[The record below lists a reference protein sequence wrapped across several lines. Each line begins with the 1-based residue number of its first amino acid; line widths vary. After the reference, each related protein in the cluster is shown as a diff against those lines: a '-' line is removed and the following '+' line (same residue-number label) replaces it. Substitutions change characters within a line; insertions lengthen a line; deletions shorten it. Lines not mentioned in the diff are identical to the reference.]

1 MEYGKI
7 WRGVPTP
14 VRKLIVMVVGFTLIA
29 IGGVLIILPGPF
41 TLPFVIG
48 GLFILAIEFT
58 WARSLLTK
66 AQESAKKVDP
76 RKLSKQKKRK
86 PEGDQ

>member
-1 MEYGKI
+1 VEYRKI

-14 VRKLIVMVVGFTLIA
+14 VRKLIVMVIGFTLIA
-29 IGGVLIILPGPF
+29 IGGVLIIRPGPF

-58 WARSLLTK
+58 WARSLLNK

-76 RKLSKQKKRK
+76 RKLRKRK
-86 PEGDQ
+86 PKDL

>member
-1 MEYGKI
+1 VEYKKI

-14 VRKLIVMVVGFTLIA
+14 VRKLIVIVIGFTLIA

-48 GLFILAIEFT
+48 GLFVLAIEFT

-76 RKLSKQKKRK
+76 RKLSKFKKRK
-86 PEGDQ
+86 PKDL

>member
-1 MEYGKI
+1 MEYKKV
-7 WRGVPTP
+7 WSQVPAP
-14 VRKLIVMVVGFTLIA
+14 VRKLIVVVIGFTLIA

-48 GLFILAIEFT
+48 GLFVLAIEFT

-66 AQESAKKVDP
+66 AQESAKKIDP
-76 RKLSKQKKRK
+76 RKLKKRK
-86 PEGDQ
+86 PEGDK

>member
-1 MEYGKI
+1 MEYRKI

-14 VRKLIVMVVGFTLIA
+14 VRKLIVIVIGFTLIA

-48 GLFILAIEFT
+48 GLFVLAIEFT
-58 WARSLLTK
+58 WARSLLNK

-76 RKLSKQKKRK
+76 RKLSKFKKRK
-86 PEGDQ
+86 PKDL

>member
-1 MEYGKI
+1 MEYRKI
-7 WRGVPTP
+7 WRVVPTP
-14 VRKLIVMVVGFTLIA
+14 VRKLIVMVIGFTLIA

-76 RKLSKQKKRK
+76 RKLSKLKKRK
-86 PEGDQ
+86 PKGDQ

>member
-1 MEYGKI
+1 VEYRKI

-14 VRKLIVMVVGFTLIA
+14 VRKLIVIVIGFTLIA

-48 GLFILAIEFT
+48 GLFVLAIEFT
-58 WARSLLTK
+58 WARSLLNK

-76 RKLSKQKKRK
+76 RKLSRLRKRK
-86 PEGDQ
+86 PKEN

>member
-1 MEYGKI
+1 MEYRKI

-14 VRKLIVMVVGFTLIA
+14 VRKLIVMVIGFTLIA

-76 RKLSKQKKRK
+76 RKLSKLKKRK
-86 PEGDQ
+86 PEGDK

>member
-1 MEYGKI
+1 MEYRKI

-14 VRKLIVMVVGFTLIA
+14 VRKLIVMVIGFTLIA

-76 RKLSKQKKRK
+76 RKLSKLKKRK

>member
-1 MEYGKI
+1 MEYRKI

-14 VRKLIVMVVGFTLIA
+14 VRKLIVIVIGFTLIA
-29 IGGVLIILPGPF
+29 IGGVLVILPGPF

-58 WARSLLTK
+58 WARSLLNK

-76 RKLSKQKKRK
+76 RKLSKFKKRK
-86 PEGDQ
+86 PKDL

>member
-1 MEYGKI
+1 VEYGKI

-76 RKLSKQKKRK
+76 RKLSKLKKRK
-86 PEGDQ
+86 PEGYQ

>member
-1 MEYGKI
+1 MEYRKI

-14 VRKLIVMVVGFTLIA
+14 VRKLIVMVIGFTLIA

-58 WARSLLTK
+58 WARSLLNK

-76 RKLSKQKKRK
+76 RKLSKLKKRK

>member
-1 MEYGKI
+1 VEYRKI

-14 VRKLIVMVVGFTLIA
+14 VRKLIVMVIGFTLIA

-76 RKLSKQKKRK
+76 RKLSKLKKRK

>member
-1 MEYGKI
+1 MEYRKI

-14 VRKLIVMVVGFTLIA
+14 VRKLIVIVIGFTLIA

-58 WARSLLTK
+58 WARSLLNK

-76 RKLSKQKKRK
+76 RKLSKFKKRK
-86 PEGDQ
+86 PKDL

>member
-1 MEYGKI
+1 VEYGKI

-14 VRKLIVMVVGFTLIA
+14 VRKLIVIVIGFTLIA

-48 GLFILAIEFT
+48 GLFVLAIEFT
-58 WARSLLTK
+58 WARSLLNK

-76 RKLSKQKKRK
+76 RKLSKFKKRK
-86 PEGDQ
+86 PTGNQ

>member
-1 MEYGKI
+1 MEYRKI

-14 VRKLIVMVVGFTLIA
+14 VRKLIVMVIGFTLIA

-58 WARSLLTK
+58 WARSLLNK

-76 RKLSKQKKRK
+76 RKLSKLKKRK
-86 PEGDQ
+86 PEGDR

>member
-1 MEYGKI
+1 MEYRKI

-14 VRKLIVMVVGFTLIA
+14 VRKLIVMVIGFTLIA

-41 TLPFVIG
+41 TLPFMIG

-58 WARSLLTK
+58 WAKSLLTK
-66 AQESAKKVDP
+66 AQESARKIDP
-76 RKLSKQKKRK
+76 RKLKKRK

>member
-76 RKLSKQKKRK
+76 RKLSKLKKRK